1 VTPVTGRFQV
11 TAHPARRSPCQGGLT
26 SDRDI
31 ALQTLDGIS
40 SDNPKFSA
48 SFKCVADRA
57 ARNEL
62 LYRQGATVNIRF
74 GYELAYSCPQPTPM
88 VLMLNVHP
96 SRAADLIVAD
106 DMRLEPDVPSSVY
119 QDGFGNT
126 CTRVEA
132 PAGQSKFTTD
142 GIIWDSG
149 LPEAAFPYAREHP
162 VSLLPANTL
171 VYLIGSR
178 YCETESL
185 MTDAWRLF
193 GTVSPGWL
201 RVQAICDFV
210 HQHLS
215 FGYSFA
221 RSSKTAWEAY
231 TERQGVCRDFAH
243 LAITLCRCM
252 NIPARYCT
260 GYLGDIG
267 VPVVE
272 SPMDF
277 SGWFEAYLGGE
288 WHPFDPR
295 NNQRRIGRILIAR
308 GRDAADVAISTT
320 FGPNVLQSFKVWT
333 AEVED
338 NPASWLPGADD
349 RVRDSVSGGSS

>member
-1 VTPVTGRFQV
+1 V
-11 TAHPARRSPCQGGLT
+11 
-26 SDRDI
+26 
-31 ALQTLDGIS
+31 
-40 SDNPKFSA
+40 N
-48 SFKCVADRA
+48 
-57 ARNEL
+57 
-62 LYRQGATVNIRF
+62 VNIRF
-74 GYELAYSCPQPTPM
+74 GYELTYTCPQPTPM

-96 SRAADLIVAD
+96 SRTADLIAGD
-106 DMRLEPDVPSSVY
+106 DMRVEPHVPSNVY
-119 QDGFGNT
+119 RDGFGNT

-132 PAGQSKFTTD
+132 PAGQIKFTAD
-142 GIIWDSG
+142 GIIRDDG
-149 LPEAAFPYAREHP
+149 LPEAAYPCAREHP
-162 VSLLPANTL
+162 VSMLPATTL

-185 MTDAWRLF
+185 MAEAWRLF
-193 GTVSPGWL
+193 GNVSPGWH

-215 FGYSFA
+215 FGYPFA
-221 RSSKTAWEAY
+221 RPSKTAWEAY

-243 LAITLCRCM
+243 LAITLCRCI

-267 VPVVE
+267 VPVAD

-277 SGWFEAYLGGE
+277 SGWFEAYIGGS
-288 WHPFDPR
+288 WHTFDPR
-295 NNQRRIGRILIAR
+295 NNERRIGRILIAR

-333 AEVED
+333 DEVED
-338 NPASWLPGADD
+338 GLGSRLPSA
-349 RVRDSVSGGSS
+349 RDTAHASVSTDAPSLPRQAANRASL